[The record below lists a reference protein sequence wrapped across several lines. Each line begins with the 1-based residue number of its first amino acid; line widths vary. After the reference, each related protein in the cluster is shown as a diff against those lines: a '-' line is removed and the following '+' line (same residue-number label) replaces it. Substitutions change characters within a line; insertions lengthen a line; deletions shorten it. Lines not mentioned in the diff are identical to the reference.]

1 MYSLNRSNYCQL
13 LPYIRPQW
21 QNIAKGFVGIIG
33 YVIATLGL
41 IQLVKELSAPFGDGN
56 IVEIGKLAA
65 ILTGV
70 FLIRGFFQGIQDIYM
85 VKAALRVAYNL
96 RKQVYAHLQG
106 LNLSYFETAKAGDLS
121 YRLTEDVDRVGE
133 VVHKMFH
140 DFIPSALQLVAI
152 PIYMIYLSWQLTL
165 ATLVIAPLMGV
176 LIGWFGNRLQKYSR
190 QSQNQISDLSA
201 ILTEVF
207 GGIRIIQAF
216 AAENYELARFSK
228 EAEGTLRA
236 KYNTERL
243 KAIQIP
249 IIGFLQAV
257 SFILLIFFAAW
268 QISLDNLT
276 VGTFFGY
283 LSAAALLIDPV
294 SHTTN
299 NYNLFKEGEASV
311 DRVFELLAI
320 KPDVVEKVNAKII
333 STVSGK
339 VEYRSVSFGY
349 DIDKP
354 VIKNIN
360 LLAIYSPDIA
370 NNLKFLIK
378 GLSIS
383 YPKLTL

>member
-1 MYSLNRSNYCQL
+1 MNRSNYWQL

-41 IQLVKELSAPFGDGN
+41 IQLVKELSAPFGEGN
-56 IVEIGKLAA
+56 IAEIGKLAA

-96 RKQVYAHLQG
+96 RKQVYAHLQS

-140 DFIPSALQLVAI
+140 DFIPSALQLIAI

-190 QSQNQISDLSA
+190 RSQNQISDLSA

-228 EAEGTLRA
+228 EAEDTLRA

-257 SFILLIFFAAW
+257 SFILLLFFAAW
-268 QISLDNLT
+268 QISLDNLS

-311 DRVFELLAI
+311 D
-320 KPDVVEKVNAKII
+320 
-333 STVSGK
+333 
-339 VEYRSVSFGY
+339 
-349 DIDKP
+349 
-354 VIKNIN
+354 
-360 LLAIYSPDIA
+360 
-370 NNLKFLIK
+370 
-378 GLSIS
+378 
-383 YPKLTL
+383 